1 METQLRALLY
11 SQLEG
16 RNVAFNPVEPEPF
29 DLVDLTKDVTNS
41 TRIYHL
47 RTECLR
53 EALDG
58 ANLIVTDSQPLANAV
73 KRVLPKTLVIAIPFG
88 MLRTAGRTDAP
99 GNPPVVG
106 LLNHDGDV
114 EMNNTYALKLLKS
127 LDRPLLIYGH
137 ALPATEGRAEVEEN
151 FNTFAAKCDILLLP
165 SLPGALNSTTLPL
178 AMMSAGTAI
187 LAHNAPGYYDLDA
200 ATGVQLLPAS
210 RDPAVWQR
218 ILASLEAQPAKLRT
232 MQERNRAYAKRLN
245 QESYQRLIAISSQLT
260 NRPRQPLSEGC
271 GCDKKKKKTQAPP
284 EPTLPIEPLEEENKE
299 LTHE

>member
-1 METQLRALLY
+1 VETQIRTELY
-11 SQLEG
+11 AQLDG
-16 RNVAFNPVEPEPF
+16 RKVAFNPVEPEPF

-47 RTECLR
+47 RTECVR

-58 ANLIVTDSQPLANAV
+58 ANLIVTDSEPLANAV
-73 KRVLPKTLVIAIPFG
+73 RRVLPKTPVIS
-88 MLRTAGRTDAP
+88 LLYGRLPVAP
-99 GNPPVVG
+99 ESNATPVVG
-106 LLNHDGDV
+106 LLNHSGDV
-114 EMNNTYALKLLKS
+114 EMNNAYALKLLKS

-218 ILASLEAQPAKLRT
+218 MLASLEAQPAKLRT
-232 MQERNRAYAKRLN
+232 MQERNQAYAKRLN

-260 NRPRQPLSEGC
+260 NRPRRPLSDGC

-284 EPTLPIEPLEEENKE
+284 EPTPPIEPIAESKE